1 MHDAELSDIYVD
13 AEGKLWRCI
22 ATCSEPTVSFEAVDG
37 YVQQPAININAAAGQ
52 ASGGLGYIQP
62 QVNIIKIK
70 KTGGVSGAM
79 WNGWKRIFRPE
90 PAPH

>member
-22 ATCSEPTVSFEAVDG
+22 ATCSEPTVSFEAVEG
-37 YVQQPAININAAAGQ
+37 YVQQPPNNMNAAAGQ
-52 ASGGLGYIQP
+52 AVAGLYISP
-62 QVNIIKIK
+62 QAAIIKPK

-79 WNGWKRIFRPE
+79 WDGWKRIFRPE
-90 PAPH
+90 SAPH

>member
-1 MHDAELSDIYVD
+1 MNDAELSDIYVD
-13 AEGKLWRCI
+13 PDGKLWRCI
-22 ATCSEPTVSFEAVDG
+22 ATCSEPTVSFEAVEG
-37 YVQQPAININAAAGQ
+37 YVQQPSNNLMGVGGQ
-52 ASGGLGYIQP
+52 AIGGMIIQP
-62 QVNIIKIK
+62 QAAIIKTK